1 MFRMTHDEGRAS
13 VQVYE
18 VFRQEEEGE
27 ALKHTGSVAAPHLE
41 LALLYA
47 REVYSR
53 RGEAL
58 RLWVVPRTCIA
69 EIAEG
74 DFLRPPLER
83 TYRMGE
89 GYRVTVQKRRA
100 LQGGDGA

>member
-1 MFRMTHDEGRAS
+1 M
-13 VQVYE
+13 QVYE
-18 VFRQEEEGE
+18 VFRQEEEG
-27 ALKHTGSVAAPHLE
+27 ATLIHVGSVDAPYLE
-41 LALLYA
+41 LALQYA

-58 RLWVVPRTCIA
+58 RMWVVPRACVA
-69 EIAEG
+69 EISEG

-100 LQGGDGA
+100 LKEEESV